1 MNFCIDEGDNS
12 FSMRLTPLKML
23 TDRRLLKAMSGRLS
37 RYKEI
42 TMVLFDE
49 GNYIPLPRQE
59 SLKAISSLP
68 GGSPLWHAYKYKGY
82 GEEVNNVARVPSE
95 PSSATRKVRV
105 HPTLPKEKA
114 REVAQWNERAA
125 SAKADAFEHIENEG
139 MLDRNLQLHQNDTE
153 SLISKPTIQPRVPIT
168 PARTVK
174 GGSIATNSTDINI
187 PGNISK
193 EGSVERLPINRH
205 QNTTFKLYSQDH
217 SAQVQVSN
225 QPHSGLPPPIRPP
238 IIPADQCTS
247 SASETPVKLKWK
259 LSIEPPSGNL
269 VETVTTTPNGTAH
282 HSIAAAQNATNR
294 AYHAKIHALS
304 TSSPVSGVNGSR
316 PKTLSPPLASKQ
328 TRVPAKSTTTTKAF
342 AIVSGL
348 MGTGEKPASKMSSP
362 SQSQQVTET
371 KQAVPESE
379 TRRYQR
385 GANLKKLP
393 PVHNPRNDSVL
404 IARIELSCLNF
415 FKIARSVAGK
425 MSLQVCL
432 GKFCIDGAHVPKE
445 LKTTPFGADNWESI
459 FHKYNGG
466 LTPTLFTNV

>member
-12 FSMRLTPLKML
+12 FNMRLTPLKIL

-59 SLKAISSLP
+59 SLKAISSLL

-105 HPTLPKEKA
+105 HPILPKEKA

-125 SAKADAFEHIENEG
+125 SAKADAFQHIENEG
-139 MLDRNLQLHQNDTE
+139 MLNPNLQIPQNDTG
-153 SLISKPTIQPRVPIT
+153 SPISKPTVQPRVPIAL
-168 PARTVK
+168 ARTVK
-174 GGSIATNSTDINI
+174 GRSIATNNADIDI
-187 PGNISK
+187 SDSISK
-193 EGSVERLPINRH
+193 EGSVERLPVIRH
-205 QNTTFKLYSQDH
+205 QDTTIKMFSQDH
-217 SAQVQVSN
+217 SAQAQVSN
-225 QPHSGLPPPIRPP
+225 QPHSGLPPPIKPP
-238 IIPADQCTS
+238 IIPTDQRTP
-247 SASETPVKLKWK
+247 SASATPVKMTWK

-269 VETVTTTPNGTAH
+269 VDTITATLDGTAH
-282 HSIAAAQNATNR
+282 RSIAAAQNATNR

-304 TSSPVSGVNGSR
+304 TSSPVSGTNGS
-316 PKTLSPPLASKQ
+316 KSKAQSPPLASKQ
-328 TRVPAKSTTTTKAF
+328 TRVPAMSTTTTKAF
-342 AIVSGL
+342 AFVSGL
-348 MGTGEKPASKMSSP
+348 MGTGEKPSVKMLSQ

-393 PVHNPRNDSVL
+393 PVHNPRKDSVL

-425 MSLQVCL
+425 MSLEVCL
-432 GKFCIDGAHVPKE
+432 GKICIDGAHVPKE
-445 LKTTPFGADNWESI
+445 LKTTPFRADNWDSI